1 LGEPTSGQLIT
12 FEGIEGCGKSTQIE
26 LLSKALMQRGFSV
39 LVTCEPGGTA
49 PGRSLRQIVLGS
61 REPLPPIAELMI
73 YLADRACHLFQ
84 VVNPALAQG
93 KIVLCDRFSDSTLAY
108 QSFGRGLDLEL
119 VRSWDA
125 RITCGR
131 RPDLTLLLD
140 CPVSV
145 GLGRVARRLE
155 LDRLDRE
162 DAEFHE
168 RVRAGFLDLARREQD
183 RIKVVDTTRS
193 VEEAHESILEIVLRK
208 LEGVP

>member
-1 LGEPTSGQLIT
+1 MIT

-49 PGRSLRQIVLGS
+49 PGRALRQIVLDS
-61 REPLPPIAELMI
+61 REPLPPLAELMI
-73 YLADRACHLFQ
+73 YLADRACHLSQ
-84 VVNPALAQG
+84 VVNPALARG
-93 KIVLCDRFSDSTLAY
+93 KVVLCDRFSDSTLAY
-108 QSFGRGLDLEL
+108 QSFGRGLDFEL

-125 RITCGR
+125 RITGER

-145 GLGRVARRLE
+145 GLGRVAGRLK

-162 DAEFHE
+162 RAEFHE
-168 RVRAGFLDLARREQD
+168 RVRAGFLELARRQQQ
-183 RIKVVDTTRS
+183 RIKVVDTTHS
-193 VEEAHESILEIVLRK
+193 VEATRDAILEIVLRK
-208 LEGVP
+208 LEGAG